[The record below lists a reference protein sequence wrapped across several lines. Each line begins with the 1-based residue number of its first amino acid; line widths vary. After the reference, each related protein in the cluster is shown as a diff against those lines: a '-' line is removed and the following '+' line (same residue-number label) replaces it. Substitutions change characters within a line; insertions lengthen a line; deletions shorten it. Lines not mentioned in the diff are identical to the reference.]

1 MAAQRQ
7 HPSTK
12 RVGPAVAPPDAEA
25 AELLRRSVQQF
36 VRSFGLLAA
45 NATPCGTPL
54 SLSHAHALMFLLA
67 RSADPTPPTQQALGE
82 ALGIDK
88 SNVARLCEK
97 MERQGHLTQSRSPT
111 DGRAR
116 LLALTTRGQ
125 RAARETDEASRQRFA
140 RVLAAVP
147 AELRGP
153 LLASLEALN
162 GAITAVESQTC
173 NPERVP

>member
-1 MAAQRQ
+1 MAARGQ

-12 RVGPAVAPPDAEA
+12 REAPAVPSLDSEA

-54 SLSHAHALMFLLA
+54 PLSHAHALMFLLT
-67 RSADPTPPTQQALGE
+67 RSPDAPPTQQALGE

-88 SNVARLCEK
+88 SNVARLCGK
-97 MERQGHLTQSRSPT
+97 MERQGHLTQRRSPT

-116 LLALTTRGQ
+116 LLALTARGQ
-125 RAARETDEASRQRFA
+125 RAARALDEASRQRFA
-140 RVLAAVP
+140 RVLAVVP
-147 AELRGP
+147 AELRGS

-162 GAITAVESQTC
+162 GAIAAVGSETC